1 MREDVIVF
9 DIFKDIVSKM
19 KVYDANGSLIYLNF
33 QAGRTKQVLK
43 TLNDFDESSS
53 LKNKKYPLI
62 ALFFPFVETRNESG
76 FYSKLKIPKISIS
89 YLSDGTSD
97 ISARFSENGTFKTY
111 LYPCYYELLKQI
123 SFNKNVIEQDK
134 DILRHK
140 KIDNPGVIPIA
151 QGSTDY
157 IDSIDI
163 LDLELTLTQTKNC

>member
-19 KVYDANGSLIYLNF
+19 KVYDASGSLIELNF

-43 TLNDFDESSS
+43 TLNDFDESTS

-62 ALFFPFVETRNESG
+62 ALFFPFVENRNGTG
-76 FYSKLKIPKISIS
+76 FYSNLKIPKISIS

-97 ISARFSENGTFKTY
+97 ISERFSENGTFKKF

-123 SFNKNVIEQDK
+123 TFNKNVIEQDED
-134 DILRHK
+134 DIKHK
-140 KIDNPGVIPIA
+140 KIDNPQVIPIEP
-151 QGSTDY
+151 GSTDY
-157 IDSIDI
+157 IVSIDI
-163 LDLELTLTQTKNC
+163 LDLEIKLNQTNTC